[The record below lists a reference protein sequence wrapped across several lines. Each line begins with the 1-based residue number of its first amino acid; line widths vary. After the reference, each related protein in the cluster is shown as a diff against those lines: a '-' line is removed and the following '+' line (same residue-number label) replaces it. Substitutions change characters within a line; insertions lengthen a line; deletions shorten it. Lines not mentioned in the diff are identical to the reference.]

1 MCLQSSGTGEGI
13 NLPSHSYYQFADLS
27 MSGSGFLNPESE
39 STSNM
44 KKTYRLLPAKL
55 LMATLALGAIQA
67 HAATSMSD
75 ADILNLLKQRVDTD
89 KKAVGLVVGIVDEK
103 GSRVISY
110 GYANLAERR
119 PVDGDTLFEIGSITS
134 AFTGV
139 AMMDMAEKSEV
150 RLKEP
155 IETYLPDGVRIP
167 YYEDRKITL
176 SDLSS
181 HRSGLPAV
189 PGTPGTGTDNPYAG
203 FTTNKAYEFLA
214 SYQMRYDVG
223 SRYLY
228 SSFGNGLLGQV
239 LSQRAGTDYD
249 TLIKNR
255 VTTPLGMTAT
265 SVNLNADLQKRM
277 ATGYSS
283 KAQFAVAPAWN
294 FSAFEGAGGLHS
306 SANDM
311 LKFLAANMDQAKTP
325 LNGTIRKLQMPF
337 EIGNRLLLVWGGYNN
352 KFDSAILGLEG
363 KTGGYSSYIAF
374 DKKAG
379 KGVVILSNADV
390 SVADIGN
397 KIINTDFPLAQ

>member
-1 MCLQSSGTGEGI
+1 
-13 NLPSHSYYQFADLS
+13 
-27 MSGSGFLNPESE
+27 
-39 STSNM
+39 M

-75 ADILNLLKQRVDTD
+75 ADILNILKQRIDTD
-89 KKAVGLVVGIVDEK
+89 KKGVGLVVGIVDEK

-119 PVDGDTLFEIGSITS
+119 PVDADTLFEIGSVTS

-139 AMMDMAEKSEV
+139 AMMDMAEKNEI
-150 RLKEP
+150 RLKDP
-155 IETYLPDGVRIP
+155 LATYLPGSVKVP
-167 YYEDRKITL
+167 YYDDRKITL
-176 SDLSS
+176 ADLSS
-181 HRSGLPAV
+181 HRSGLPAIAAV
-189 PGTPGTGTDNPYAG
+189 PANSGSDNPYAG
-203 FTTNKAYEFLA
+203 FTANKAYEFL
-214 SYQMRYDVG
+214 SNYDMKYDVG
-223 SRYLY
+223 SRFVY
-228 SSFGNGLLGQV
+228 SSFGNGLLGLA
-239 LSQRAGTDYD
+239 LSQHAGTDYD

-265 SVNLNADLQKRM
+265 SVNLNADMQKRM

-283 KAQFAVAPAWN
+283 KAQFATAPAWN
-294 FSAFEGAGGLHS
+294 FTSFEGAGGLHS

-311 LKFLAANMDQAKTP
+311 LKFLAANMDQTKTP
-325 LNGTIRKLQMPF
+325 VNGTMHKLQVPF
-337 EIGNRLLLVWGGYNN
+337 ESGNRLLFVWGGYNN
-352 KFDSAILGLEG
+352 KFDSSILGLEG

-390 SVADIGN
+390 SVSDIGN
-397 KIINTDFPLAQ
+397 KIINNEFPLAQ

>member
-1 MCLQSSGTGEGI
+1 
-13 NLPSHSYYQFADLS
+13 
-27 MSGSGFLNPESE
+27 
-39 STSNM
+39 M
-44 KKTYRLLPAKL
+44 KKTSRLLPVKL

-139 AMMDMAEKSEV
+139 AMMDMAEKNEI

-167 YYEDRKITL
+167 YNDDRKITAA
-176 SDLSS
+176 DLSA
-181 HRSGLPAV
+181 HRSGLPAL
-189 PGTPGTGTDNPYAG
+189 PGNISQNGSENPYAAY
-203 FTTNKAYEFLA
+203 TSSKAYEFL
-214 SYQMRYDVG
+214 SGYQMKYDVG
-223 SRYLY
+223 SRYTY

-265 SVNLNADLQKRM
+265 SVNLSADMQKRM

-283 KAQFAVAPAWN
+283 KAQFAAAPAWN
-294 FSAFEGAGGLHS
+294 FTSFEGAGGLRS

-311 LKFLAANMDQAKTP
+311 LKFLAANMGQSKTT
-325 LNGTIRKLQMPF
+325 LNTTMHKLQIPF
-337 EIGNRLLLVWGGYNN
+337 EMGNRLLFVWGGYNN
-352 KFDSAILGLEG
+352 KFDSSILGLEG

-374 DKKAG
+374 DKKVG

-397 KIINTDFPLAQ
+397 KIINTEFPLAQ